1 MSRKPD
7 NSSDDDTLLE
17 FPCAF
22 PIKVMGRSA
31 DGLKTIVEEVVIRHV
46 DSEHLLSLKQ
56 THSRAGNY
64 VSVTVTVLAQTKAQ
78 LDAIYYELTSHEL
91 VIMAL

>member
-1 MSRKPD
+1 MNRKPD
-7 NSSDDDTLLE
+7 NNSRDDTLLE
-17 FPCAF
+17 FPCSF

-31 DGLKTIVEEVVIRHV
+31 DDLQTIVEEIVVRHV
-46 DSEHLLSLKQ
+46 ESDQLLELRQ

-64 VSVTVTVLAQTKAQ
+64 VSVTVTVLAQTKSQ
-78 LDAIYYELTSHEL
+78 LDAIYYDLTRHDL